1 MPLIA
6 YKDISFTKATREII
20 DHANTIIEEY
30 SRQGF
35 DLTLRQL
42 YYQFVS
48 RDLIANN
55 QREYKRI
62 GDIVNNARLGGLID
76 WSDITDRTR
85 ELRRLSHWSDPA
97 DIINGA
103 LRSFRTDKWA
113 EQDVR
118 VEVWIE
124 KDALLGVIAGV
135 CQELDVPYFSCR
147 GYTSQSEMWEAGQRM
162 IGYANDGKSLRII
175 HLGDHDPSGIDMSRD
190 IQERLELF
198 TDSRFGVQCLKRIA
212 LNRDQID
219 AYGAPPNPAKTTDSR
234 YATYIKKHGE
244 ESWELDALDPR
255 VISQLIREEVLR
267 LRHEAKWA
275 KAVKAESQMRQDLE
289 LCSTHWPRV
298 RTMLTTLKRGKDL

>member
-6 YKDISFTKATREII
+6 YKELSFTRSTRTVI
-20 DHANTIIEEY
+20 DQANKIIEEY

-48 RDLIANN
+48 RDLISNS

-62 GDIVNNARLGGLID
+62 GDIINNARLGGLVD

-85 ELRRLSHWSDPA
+85 ELRKLAHWDTPA
-97 DIINGA
+97 DIISSA
-103 LRSFRTDKWA
+103 MHSFRTDKWA
-113 EQDVR
+113 DQKTR

-124 KDALLGVIAGV
+124 KDALLGVITGV
-135 CQELDVPYFSCR
+135 CQELDVPFFSCR

-162 IGYANDGKSLRII
+162 LKHVNDGKTLRII

-190 IQERLELF
+190 IQERLDLF
-198 TDSRFGVQCLKRIA
+198 TAGHFKPICLKRIA
-212 LNRDQID
+212 LNRNQVD
-219 AYGAPPNPAKTTDSR
+219 AYRPPPNPAKTTDSR
-234 YATYIKKHGE
+234 YADYMKHHGE

-255 VISQLIREEVLR
+255 VIAQLIREEVLG
-267 LRHEAKWA
+267 LRHQAKWNE
-275 KAVKAESQMRQDLE
+275 AVKAESQMRLDLE
-289 LCSTHWPRV
+289 RCSENWPRV
-298 RTMLTTLKRGKDL
+298 QEMLRNGGDE